1 MVPREIIGPQ
11 DRFER
16 TGAQSLRDIRPIT
29 TKLWEGLMS
38 EASGLILG
46 GAAILMFLEPAT
58 VDLIVPASLAYAG
71 LVLTQRVLIAP
82 TPAAKRGGERLEPS

>member
-16 TGAQSLRDIRPIT
+16 TGAESLRDIRPIT

-38 EASGLILG
+38 EVSGVILG
-46 GAAILMFLEPAT
+46 VAAIRCSSSRRRSICSSRLPWLM
-58 VDLIVPASLAYAG
+58 
-71 LVLTQRVLIAP
+71 R
-82 TPAAKRGGERLEPS
+82 RWC